1 MNKEINLLGPLTANR
16 LYRFFQSYGYCVL
29 YILWFLMEI
38 IINCS
43 TAGQQVPH
51 SVYISIQRILKYA
64 LILYI
69 IIFQQYSL
77 REILIIFSVSVLFYY
92 SARLSHF
99 HELFYTWLL
108 IVGMKKTDFDKIVLF
123 SLWILGI
130 CIPVYCIL
138 CKIGIFPD
146 AGVYRGD
153 QFRTA
158 LGFIHPNSFGVR
170 AFIFSSCWFYT
181 RRNKL
186 MVADYIFIVFLALFA
201 WFVPNSRTSS
211 LCMILLSVLLYL
223 YSKPSFCS
231 SQFCSVINHLL
242 IVCAVIINIGTV
254 LLSLFYNEGNA
265 ILLFIDKVLSGR
277 LSIANQLYHE
287 FSITLLGQQ
296 IYVNMSERIY
306 AGLGT
311 VAINFDNSYMRIL
324 LHWGIIVY
332 AVVSAF
338 VIWGLLYEKR
348 RKNPTLFLILF
359 MVLVY
364 SFSEKILYQGT
375 YCVFILALSDLLYGK
390 LPKEKPIQPSQ
401 AL

>member
-1 MNKEINLLGPLTANR
+1 MNKEINPLGNLTSNR
-16 LYRFFQSYGYCVL
+16 LYLVLQKNGYYVL

-43 TAGQQVPH
+43 TAGQRVPH

-64 LILYI
+64 LIFYI
-69 IIFQQYSL
+69 VFFQQYSI
-77 REILIIFSVSVLFYY
+77 REILIIISISFLFYY

-108 IVGMKKTDFDKIVLF
+108 IIGLKKSDFDIIVLF
-123 SLWILGI
+123 SLGMLGI
-130 CIPVYCIL
+130 CIPVYGIL
-138 CKIGIFPD
+138 CKVGIFPD
-146 AGVYRGD
+146 AGVFRGD
-153 QFRTA
+153 QFRSA

-170 AFIFSSCWFYT
+170 IFVFSSCWYYI
-181 RRNKL
+181 RRNNL
-186 MVADYIFIVFLALFA
+186 CAADHIFIVLLALFV

-211 LCMILLSVLLYL
+211 LCMILLSVLLFL
-223 YSKPSFCS
+223 YSKPSFAS
-231 SQFCSVINHLL
+231 SSLCSVLNYLL
-242 IVCAVIINIGTV
+242 ISCAALSNVATV
-254 LLSLFYNEGNA
+254 LLSIFYSDSNG
-265 ILLFIDKVLSGR
+265 IMLLIDKALSGR

-287 FSITLLGQQ
+287 FGITPLGQQ

-306 AGLGT
+306 AGLGN

-324 LHWGIIVY
+324 LHWGFIIYIIISVF
-332 AVVSAF
+332 A
-338 VIWGLLYEKR
+338 IWGLIYEKR

-375 YCVFILALSDLLYGK
+375 YCIFVLAVSDLLYNK
-390 LPKEKPIQPSQ
+390 LSKEKPISP
-401 AL
+401 AF

>member
-1 MNKEINLLGPLTANR
+1 MNKEINPLGRLTENK
-16 LYRFFQSYGYCVL
+16 LYRLLQKNGYYVL
-29 YILWFLMEI
+29 FILWFLMEI

-43 TAGQQVPH
+43 TAGQKVPH

-64 LILYI
+64 LIFYI
-69 IIFQQYSL
+69 IFFQQYSI
-77 REILIIFSVSVLFYY
+77 REILIIVPTTFLFYY

-108 IVGMKKTDFDKIVLF
+108 IIGLKKSDFDKIVFF
-123 SLWILGI
+123 SLWMLGI
-130 CIPVYCIL
+130 CIPVYGIL
-138 CKIGIFPD
+138 CKLSIFPD
-146 AGVYRGD
+146 AGVFRGD

-170 AFIFSSCWFYT
+170 IFIFSACWYYI
-181 RRNKL
+181 RRSRL
-186 MVADYIFIVFLALFA
+186 CAADFIFIVLLSLFV

-211 LCMILLSVLLYL
+211 LCMILLSVLLFL
-223 YSKPSFCS
+223 YSKPSFTAS
-231 SQFCSVINHLL
+231 PFRSILNSLL
-242 IVCAVIINIGTV
+242 VACAALANIGTV
-254 LLSLFYNEGNA
+254 LLSLFYSENNR
-265 ILLFIDKVLSGR
+265 IMLLIDKALSGR

-287 FSITLLGQQ
+287 LGITLFGQR

-311 VAINFDNSYMRIL
+311 TAINFDNSYMRIL

-332 AVVSAF
+332 VVVSVL
-338 VIWGLLYEKR
+338 VIWGLIYEKR

-375 YCVFILALSDLLYGK
+375 YCVFILALSDLLYSK
-390 LPKEKPIQPSQ
+390 LPKRQSIQHSPTF
-401 AL
+401 

>member
-1 MNKEINLLGPLTANR
+1 MNKEINLLEPLTTNR
-16 LYRFFQSYGYCVL
+16 LYRFLQNYGYYVL

-69 IIFQQYSL
+69 IVFQQYSI
-77 REILIIFSVSVLFYY
+77 REILIIIPVSILFYY

-108 IVGMKKTDFDKIVLF
+108 IVGMKKSDFDKIVLF

-130 CIPVYCIL
+130 CIPVYSIL

-181 RRNKL
+181 RRNRL
-186 MVADYIFIVFLALFA
+186 SVADYLFVIILALFV

-211 LCMILLSVLLYL
+211 LCMILLSVLLFL
-223 YSKPSFCS
+223 YSKSSFCS
-231 SQFCSVINHLL
+231 SLFCSVLNHLL
-242 IVCAVIINIGTV
+242 IVCAALINVGTV
-254 LLSLFYNEGNA
+254 LLSLFYTETNR
-265 ILLFIDKVLSGR
+265 IMLFLDKVVSMR
-277 LSIANQLYHE
+277 LSIANELYHE
-287 FSITLLGQQ
+287 FGITLVGQQ

-306 AGLGT
+306 AGLGNT
-311 VAINFDNSYMRIL
+311 AILFDNSYMRIL
-324 LHWGIIVY
+324 LHWGIIIY
-332 AVVSAF
+332 AIVSVF

-364 SFSEKILYQGT
+364 SFSEKILYQAT
-375 YCVFILALSDLLYGK
+375 YCVFVLALSDLLYGK
-390 LPKEKPIQPSQ
+390 LPKENPIQQSP
-401 AL
+401 AF